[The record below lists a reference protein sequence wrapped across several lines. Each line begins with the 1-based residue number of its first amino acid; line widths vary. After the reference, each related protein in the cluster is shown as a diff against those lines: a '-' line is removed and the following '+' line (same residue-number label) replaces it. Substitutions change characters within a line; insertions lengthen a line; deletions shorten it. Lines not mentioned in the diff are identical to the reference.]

1 MQICD
6 YDRVTRTTCNY
17 GRTKGTAKV
26 LLVSECSTEKD
37 VVVKATKVVELS
49 FMERTMSKV
58 KLL

>member
-1 MQICD
+1 M
-6 YDRVTRTTCNY
+6 TRTTCNY
-17 GRTKGTAKV
+17 GRTKETAKV